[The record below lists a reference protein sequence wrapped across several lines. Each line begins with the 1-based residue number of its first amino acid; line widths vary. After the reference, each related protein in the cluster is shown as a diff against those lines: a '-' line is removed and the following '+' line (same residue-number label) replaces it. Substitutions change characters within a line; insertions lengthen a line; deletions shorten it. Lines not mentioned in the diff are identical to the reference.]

1 MSDNTKIL
9 FANDNID
16 FYLESKRIL
25 KEHSVELI
33 RVEFDADKIKEEIK
47 THSPNFVVIDD
58 FCQNNHLLSLVR
70 EINALSFDNVP
81 KFVVLTEF
89 TNQMMQQELIEAGVY
104 YSLPKPIVAPT
115 FSLALLNFTGKDFQN
130 YQELQ
135 KKQTPKVDVEAMV
148 TEIIHQI
155 GVPAHIK
162 GYHYLRKAILLSIE
176 NEEYLHAITKQLYPE
191 IAKCF
196 NSTSSRVERAIR
208 HSIEVAWDR
217 GDVDVLNSFFGYTIH
232 NTRGKPTNSEFIAMI
247 TDKMRLRLKKIG

>member
-16 FYLESKRIL
+16 FYLESKRML

-47 THSPNFVVIDD
+47 NHSPNFVVIDD
-58 FCQNNHLLSLVR
+58 FCQNNHLLNLVR
-70 EINALSFDNVP
+70 EINASYYDNAP
-81 KFVVLTEF
+81 KFIVLTEF
-89 TNQMMQQELIEAGVY
+89 TNQMMQQELINAGVY
-104 YSLPKPIVAPT
+104 YSLPKPIIAQT
-115 FSLALLNFTGKDFQN
+115 FSLALMSFTGQDFKN
-130 YQELQ
+130 FQELQ

-217 GDVDVLNSFFGYTIH
+217 GDVDVLSSYFGYTIL
-232 NTRGKPTNSEFIAMI
+232 NSRGKPTNSEFIAMI
-247 TDKMRLRLKKIG
+247 SDKLRLKMVR